1 MRLTTE
7 KVSARVPARGRNIDE
22 SLKPDV
28 AFEEAGSG
36 SVCTAR
42 SDDEGVRETVLSSTA
57 RGKAF
62 SEMLQEVRYV
72 RTASRIWSRAPDK
85 SRK

>member
-1 MRLTTE
+1 MRLTTA

-28 AFEEAGSG
+28 AFGEAGSG
-36 SVCTAR
+36 RLCTVR
-42 SDDEGVRETVLSSTA
+42 SGDEGVRETVLSSTA

-62 SEMLQEVRYV
+62 SRTLQEAR
-72 RTASRIWSRAPDK
+72 
-85 SRK
+85 